1 MPVIEDPRVPGGMVG
16 GAPYPLDGVGPFGAA
31 FANRGTSQPKFDVRV
46 DQELANGGQFSY
58 SGGVAGT
65 EGLSHTG
72 VGPFDIQ
79 RGSYLGYG
87 KVGYTQGDFRFQ
99 FFSNIMDGDAPNLLL
114 ADPATGQPVQLG
126 FKGKTFDVEIGNSTF
141 VGERNLLTY
150 GGNVRRNTFD
160 ITIAPTA
167 PDRLEFGAYLQ
178 DEIFFERVRLVL
190 GGRVDK
196 FGSVSTPAFSPRVSV
211 MFKPGVD
218 HSVTLSYNRAF
229 RSPSIIN
236 NFLDMNV
243 VFPVD
248 LSALAAFRPLLPA
261 LLPPGLPPAVAQ
273 GALMQL
279 EQQLDQTTAQPFP
292 LVVRSVGSDLP
303 LGSMPRTGITKESL
317 TAYELSYTG
326 TFGGTTAGAAVYLNR
341 RDTPI
346 AFTELPGSV
355 DPYTAENPPP
365 GWVLPPQVLSF
376 MASAAGIYLPRT
388 AFTYSNL
395 GATRHVGAELWFD
408 QRISRSASA
417 WFNYSWQAEPEI
429 LDSDNPFLPE
439 ELTLP
444 PTHRVNVGGSL
455 NGTRFL
461 GNASVS
467 MASAA
472 FWSDVLTPAFH
483 GYTDGYTMVNGSFG
497 VRWNNG
503 AVTTL
508 LKVTNLFNQSIQQHI
523 FGDILRRTVVGEVRF
538 SL

>member
-1 MPVIEDPRVPGGMVG
+1 
-16 GAPYPLDGVGPFGAA
+16 
-31 FANRGTSQPKFDVRV
+31 
-46 DQELANGGQFSY
+46 
-58 SGGVAGT
+58 
-65 EGLSHTG
+65 
-72 VGPFDIQ
+72 
-79 RGSYLGYG
+79 
-87 KVGYTQGDFRFQ
+87 
-99 FFSNIMDGDAPNLLL
+99 
-114 ADPATGQPVQLG
+114 
-126 FKGKTFDVEIGNSTF
+126 
-141 VGERNLLTY
+141 
-150 GGNVRRNTFD
+150 
-160 ITIAPTA
+160 
-167 PDRLEFGAYLQ
+167 
-178 DEIFFERVRLVL
+178 
-190 GGRVDK
+190 
-196 FGSVSTPAFSPRVSV
+196 
-211 MFKPGVD
+211 
-218 HSVTLSYNRAF
+218 
-229 RSPSIIN
+229 
-236 NFLDMNV
+236 MNV

-303 LGSMPRTGITKESL
+303 LGSMPRTGITEESL

-395 GATRHVGAELWFD
+395 GPTRHVGAELWFD

-417 WFNYSWQAEPEI
+417 WFNYSWQAEPKI